1 MLPQSF
7 PDKYTETVNGKEIS
21 IPFHT
26 DFRQWMRFEELITDS
41 RVHRDMIIITA
52 LRMIF
57 PEILPS
63 DLTRGA
69 LFMFWFY
76 RCGEPPKEASSSD
89 SSVMMDS
96 RKIYSFEHDFGYIA
110 SAFLEKYGIDLWD
123 IPYMHWWKFRQLFLG
138 LHDCRF
144 TDICSYR
151 GADLM
156 EDMPDYRREFLEN
169 MQEQYRIPVSA
180 NELRMIEA
188 ARRYLD
194 G

>member
-41 RVHRDMIIITA
+41 RVNRDMVAVTG

-57 PEILPS
+57 PEKMPS
-63 DLTRGA
+63 DFIRGA

-76 RCGEPPKEASSSD
+76 RGGEPPKEASSSEG
-89 SSVMMDS
+89 SVLMDS
-96 RKIYSFEHDFGYIA
+96 RKIYSFDYDFGYIA
-110 SAFLEKYGIDLWD
+110 AAFLEKYGIDLWD

-151 GADLM
+151 SADLTD
-156 EDMPDYRREFLEN
+156 DMPDYRRDFLEE
-169 MQEQYRIPVSA
+169 MQEQYALPVSA
-180 NELRMIEA
+180 NELRMVEA